1 MGKAANYSSTVFSPP
16 KHWDP
21 DGAWRRVCKKA
32 MYIASQK
39 DRTTRPQANKLM
51 ICLVTIE
58 EKNRLFNT
66 DECTPQQN
74 RKEDALLKNVTRLHN
89 LFLPIYS
96 NIQNGNIVPD
106 CNWEYFED
114 FLKVN
119 EPRSGGAFIPEWEAK
134 DFEYFIDDGMGNLY
148 NTK

>member
-39 DRTTRPQANKLM
+39 DKTTRFQADKLM

-74 RKEDALLKNVTRLHN
+74 RKEETLCKNVTN
-89 LFLPIYS
+89 LRNLYSKIYPYL
-96 NIQNGNIVPD
+96 QNGETVPD
-106 CNWEYFED
+106 CYWEYFEK
-114 FLKVN
+114 FLNDK

-134 DFEYFIDDGMGNLY
+134 DFKYFLDDTKYNLY